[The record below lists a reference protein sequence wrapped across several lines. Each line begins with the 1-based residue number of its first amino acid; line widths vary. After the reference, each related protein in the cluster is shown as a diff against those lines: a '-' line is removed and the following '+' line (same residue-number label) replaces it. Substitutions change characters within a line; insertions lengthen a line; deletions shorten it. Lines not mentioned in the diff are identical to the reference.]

1 MWQTRDADETP
12 WPVLTDIMT
21 SVLLLVVLLF
31 VYQYLKDLQVRQ
43 AAARAARYQAEVR
56 EQVRSVISDSLAL
69 RIDSLRPDQQRM
81 RFDANLLFGTCSAR
95 LRPEGEALIG
105 ILGGVLKGHALKF
118 ASVDIEGHADRRPI
132 GRGCAF
138 ASNWELSSAR
148 ATAVVVLL
156 ARDSLVPPRCLAAT
170 GRAEFIPFHP
180 DSLDLN
186 RRIEVRI
193 TYRTDAVSRSSSP
206 EQDVFCP

>member
-1 MWQTRDADETP
+1 MWQTRDTDETP
-12 WPVLTDIMT
+12 WPVFTDIMT

-31 VYQYLKDLQVRQ
+31 VYQYLRDLQVRQ
-43 AAARAARYQAEVR
+43 AAARAALYQAEVR
-56 EQVRSVISDSLAL
+56 VQVRSVIKDTVKL

-81 RFDANLLFGTCSAR
+81 RFDADLLFESCRAN
-95 LRPEGEALIG
+95 LRPEGEALIRN
-105 ILGGVLKGHALKF
+105 LGGVLKGHAGKF

-132 GRGCAF
+132 GSGCEF

-156 ARDSLVPPRCLAAT
+156 ARDALVPSRCLAAT
-170 GRAEFIPFHP
+170 GRAEFIPFDP
-180 DSLDLN
+180 DNLDLN

-193 TYRTDAVSRSSSP
+193 TYRTDAISSVSKA
-206 EQDVFCP
+206 EEDAYCP